1 MVTKD
6 LIESLSADYLS
17 QESLF
22 LVDIQISKENDIT
35 VVIESMA
42 NVDIS
47 HCVDL
52 SRLIEKGL
60 EGESDDYSLTVTSAG
75 LDMPFR
81 VLRQYEKYLER
92 EVEVVLKDGIKRV
105 ARLIS
110 AYEEGIK
117 ISYLTKVK
125 EEGKKRAT
133 EKEVITDILF
143 SDIKSTKPYINFK

>member
-42 NVDIS
+42 SVDIS

-110 AYEEGIK
+110 VNEEGIK